1 MFWNMN
7 LSFPTEFSTNKDATI
22 LPVSRAARFLQTP
35 FLTHFFLSSSL
46 PPLWDLV
53 VARAGL
59 WQVIAYMYGQKS
71 RMLHNCMV
79 QSSTCHISALE
90 TVLDIM
96 FLIGNKSSISWTTWE
111 EILNITDLHWK
122 LSWICG
128 THTGRSPAYHIG
140 CSTRYH
146 ISAGEEV
153 LPFMDQHGKKS

>member
-1 MFWNMN
+1 MIWSMFWNMN

-22 LPVSRAARFLQTP
+22 LPVSQAARFLQAP

-90 TVLDIM
+90 TILDIM
-96 FLIGNKSSISWTTWE
+96 YLHNNQPWVRRTPKGSCPQNYTFTWE
-111 EILNITDLHWK
+111 VIVHSMFLCENH
-122 LSWICG
+122 
-128 THTGRSPAYHIG
+128 SP
-140 CSTRYH
+140 
-146 ISAGEEV
+146 V
-153 LPFMDQHGKKS
+153 LVHAW